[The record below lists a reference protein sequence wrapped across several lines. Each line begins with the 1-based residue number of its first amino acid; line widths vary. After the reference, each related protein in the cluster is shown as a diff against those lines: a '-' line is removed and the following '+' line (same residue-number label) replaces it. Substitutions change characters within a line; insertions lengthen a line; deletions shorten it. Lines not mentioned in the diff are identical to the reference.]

1 MVVRSSLARQRT
13 ASHFTFAAIRRAPP
27 HVIRSV
33 RREWGRSTSY
43 SSPLETRLQ
52 IAIRPIIDVF
62 RGLFARLLPIQIVND
77 EAIPT
82 GCAPVDELLGG
93 GFERGTVTQV
103 YGPPAAGKTN
113 LALSA
118 AVETAADDG
127 TAVYIDTEGVSVDRF
142 QQLLTARV
150 GEDDVEAAASRI
162 VIEDALDFE
171 EQSEA
176 VRDAEEFAER
186 ADLIV
191 LDSATGFYRLERTGD
206 NDDGEALRGVA
217 RQVTHLLSLARK
229 HDLAVVLTNQV
240 FADPEADRTRA
251 LGGNTLEH
259 WTGVVLRLERFR
271 GGNRRATLEKHR
283 SKAVGESVQFRIT
296 DSGLEGGDDS
306 SRL

>member
-1 MVVRSSLARQRT
+1 M
-13 ASHFTFAAIRRAPP
+13 
-27 HVIRSV
+27 
-33 RREWGRSTSY
+33 
-43 SSPLETRLQ
+43 
-52 IAIRPIIDVF
+52 
-62 RGLFARLLPIQIVND
+62 ND

-118 AVETAADDG
+118 AVQTAVDDG

-142 QQLLTARV
+142 QQLLSAHV
-150 GEDDVEAAASRI
+150 DEDDVEAVASRI
-162 VIEDALDFE
+162 VVEDALDFE
-171 EQSEA
+171 EQAEA

-206 NDDGEALRGVA
+206 SDDGEALRSVT

-240 FADPEADRTRA
+240 FADPDADRTRA

-296 DSGLEGGDDS
+296 DRGLEGGDES
-306 SRL
+306 ARL